1 MPLHKESESCFHEEW
16 LWHSCR
22 VPETTKGCKKAGWNF
37 QSGFQG
43 LEVTLSS
50 VPRAVLQAQTH
61 TAPQEWMQVR
71 ESYGN

>member
-1 MPLHKESESCFHEEW
+1 M
-16 LWHSCR
+16 R
-22 VPETTKGCKKAGWNF
+22 NGYGTAAGCPRPPRAVEKAGWNF

-61 TAPQEWMQVR
+61 TAPQGWMQVR